1 MGNNNSSTPTESDP
15 SKATQSFPRIMETI
29 AEKYI
34 LTQNFED
41 MTKLNDP
48 RYCNELVVLTSK
60 LLNENLN
67 THEIEYMVQ
76 KTKAGM
82 DVYEKTKEILTF
94 LPKEQFSGINNQIS
108 PLQKKR
114 MCVGIARFFIRIAQ
128 IYSAIFMTINPVYV
142 YTDAYGNK
150 NKISLKDKKSLP
162 SNVTTEK
169 IYLNL
174 CNERL
179 DYLTKHSS
187 IPDSD
192 QSTESMFVK
201 PDFCSYGLT
210 KEGVAQKLTE
220 QIGLKELDK
229 LYYDVY
235 DYDAGKFNKMSST
248 MKEQYTKDLLAL
260 YSVFADS
267 NVKELPVEIKSF
279 SDIKLRLYKN
289 KQSCKTPQ
297 NPFNIKHYGTMKDTL
312 FREYATHV
320 KTMKQNIQNRQ
331 QKMLDVIKKLFISVV
346 DQTTGKTSFSL
357 HPELNVDKL
366 QEINKEVILL
376 LVEQYVSCE
385 RDYIKGLEI
394 YESIV
399 ESKLKTLTESQI
411 KILEQQMRDTVDKIS
426 N

>member
-1 MGNNNSSTPTESDP
+1 MGNNSSATSGSD
-15 SKATQSFPRIMETI
+15 SNKAVQSFPKIMETI

-34 LTQNFED
+34 LTHNFED
-41 MTKLNDP
+41 MTKLSDP
-48 RYCNELVVLTSK
+48 NYCNKLVVLTSE

-82 DVYEKTKEILTF
+82 DVYEKTKQTLTF
-94 LPKEQFSGINNQIS
+94 LPAEQFSGINRQIS

-142 YTDAYGNK
+142 YTDSYGNK

-162 SNVTTEK
+162 PNVITEK

-174 CNERL
+174 CNQRL
-179 DYLTKHSS
+179 DYLTKNSS
-187 IPDSD
+187 IPDND
-192 QSTESMFVK
+192 QSTETMFVK
-201 PDFCSYGLT
+201 PDFCSYGAT
-210 KEGVAQKLTE
+210 ADGDAQKLSE
-220 QIGLKELDK
+220 QIGLKELEK

-248 MKEQYTKDLLAL
+248 MKEQYNKDLFTL
-260 YSVFADS
+260 YSVFSDS
-267 NVKELPVEIKSF
+267 NDKELPAEVKTF

-289 KQSCKTPQ
+289 KQSCNKPK

-320 KTMKQNIQNRQ
+320 KTMKQKIQDRQ
-331 QKMLDVIKKLFISVV
+331 QKLLDVIKKLFISVV
-346 DQTTGKTSFSL
+346 DQSTGKTTFSI
-357 HPELNVDKL
+357 HPELNVDTL
-366 QEINKEVILL
+366 QDINKDVILL
-376 LVEQYVSCE
+376 LVDQYVSCE
-385 RDYIKGLEI
+385 NDYIKGLEI

-399 ESKLKTLTESQI
+399 ESKLKKLTESQI
-411 KILEQQMRDTVDKIS
+411 KLLEQQMKNEVDKIS
-426 N
+426 S